1 MVSVKLRGRM
11 TIDQRILIDPWG
23 AILGKGEKFEAREGM
38 HRASNETRIVFDA
51 WCACK
56 PDGRLPRRSDLN
68 LERLGALAA
77 STMVLDVL
85 SDPNDYRYCIVGAH
99 QVEARVE
106 DPTGKTVR
114 GIYSGEVL
122 GFCLE
127 SYDRA
132 AASQWGLVDFSV
144 EASANP
150 RFLELETL
158 FLPLSTDGETVNEI
172 LVYGHFVER

>member
-1 MVSVKLRGRM
+1 M
-11 TIDQRILIDPWG
+11 TVDRRVLIDPWG
-23 AILGKGEKFEAREGM
+23 AILGAGEKFSARDGM
-38 HRASNETRIVFDA
+38 HRASNETRLVFDA
-51 WCACK
+51 WSAAK
-56 PDGRLPRRSDLN
+56 QGDRLPRLPDIHP
-68 LERLGALAA
+68 GPIGVLAE

-85 SDPNDYRYCIVGAH
+85 RDGSMRDYHYRLVGLR

-122 GFCLE
+122 RFCLE

-132 AASQWGLVDFSV
+132 VASAWGLIDFSV

-158 FLPLSTDGETVNEI
+158 FLPLSAGGSAVTAV

>member
-1 MVSVKLRGRM
+1 M

-23 AILGKGEKFEAREGM
+23 AILGKGEKFGAREGM
-38 HRASNETRIVFDA
+38 HRASNESRIVFDA
-51 WCACK
+51 WCAAK
-56 PDGRLPRRSDLN
+56 PDDRLPRRSDVHP
-68 LERLGALAA
+68 ERLGTLAP
-77 STMVLDVL
+77 STMILDVL
-85 SDPNDYRYCIVGAH
+85 ENPRDYRYRIVGAL
-99 QVEARVE
+99 QVEARAD

-122 GFCLE
+122 RFCLE

-132 AASQWGLVDFSV
+132 AASEWGLIDFSV

-158 FLPLSTDGETVNEI
+158 FLPLADDGVTVNEI
-172 LVYGHFVER
+172 LVYGHFIER

>member
-1 MVSVKLRGRM
+1 M

-56 PDGRLPRRSDLN
+56 TGGPLPRWSDL
-68 LERLGALAA
+68 LERLGALVA
-77 STMVLDVL
+77 STMVLDIL
-85 SDPNDYRYCIVGAH
+85 TDPTDYRYRIVGAR
-99 QVEARVE
+99 QVEARVD

-114 GIYSGEVL
+114 GIYSGEIL

-132 AASQWGLVDFSV
+132 AASEWGVVDFSV

-158 FLPLSTDGETVNEI
+158 FLPLSTNGRTVSEF

>member
-1 MVSVKLRGRM
+1 M
-11 TIDQRILIDPWG
+11 TVDRRVLIDSWG
-23 AILGKGEKFEAREGM
+23 AILGAGEKSSARDGM
-38 HRASNETRIVFDA
+38 HRASNETRRVFDVWSA
-51 WCACK
+51 AK
-56 PDGRLPRRSDLN
+56 QGDRLPRLSAVHP
-68 LERLGALAA
+68 GPIGVLAE

-85 SDPNDYRYCIVGAH
+85 SDPRDYRYRIVGPR

-114 GIYSGEVL
+114 GIYSGDVL
-122 GFCLE
+122 RFCLE

-132 AASQWGLVDFSV
+132 VASAWGLIDFSV

-150 RFLELETL
+150 HFLELETL
-158 FLPLSTDGETVNEI
+158 FLPLSANGGTVTEI

>member
-1 MVSVKLRGRM
+1 M
-11 TIDQRILIDPWG
+11 TVDQRILIDPWG

-38 HRASNETRIVFDA
+38 HRASNQTRMVFDA

-56 PDGRLPRRSDLN
+56 VDGGLPRRSDLHP
-68 LERLGALAA
+68 ERLGPLAP
-77 STMVLDVL
+77 STMVLEAL
-85 SDPNDYRYCIVGAH
+85 QDPNDYRYNSVGAR
-99 QVEARVE
+99 QVEARAD

-122 GFCLE
+122 RFCLE
-127 SYDRA
+127 SYERA
-132 AASQWGLVDFSV
+132 AAAEWGLIDFSV

-158 FLPLSTDGETVNEI
+158 FLPLAADGRTVNEI
-172 LVYGHFVER
+172 LVYGHFIER

>member
-1 MVSVKLRGRM
+1 M

-23 AILGKGEKFEAREGM
+23 AILGKGDKFVAHLGM
-38 HRASNETRIVFDA
+38 HRASNDTRVVFDA

-56 PDGRLPRRSDLN
+56 AEDRLPRRSDVHP
-68 LERLGALAA
+68 ERLGALAA
-77 STMVLDVL
+77 STMILDVL
-85 SDPNDYRYCIVGAH
+85 EGPRDYRYRIVGAR

-122 GFCLE
+122 RFCLE

-132 AASQWGLVDFSV
+132 AESEWGLIDFSV

-158 FLPLSTDGETVNEI
+158 FLPLSEDGRTVNEI
-172 LVYGHFVER
+172 LVYGHFIER

>member
-1 MVSVKLRGRM
+1 M

-23 AILGKGEKFEAREGM
+23 AILGKGEKFAAREGM
-38 HRASNETRIVFDA
+38 HRASNATRVVFDA
-51 WCACK
+51 WCAAK
-56 PDGRLPRRSDLN
+56 PDDRLPRRSEVHP
-68 LERLGALAA
+68 ERLGWFAP
-77 STMVLDVL
+77 STMILDVL
-85 SDPNDYRYCIVGAH
+85 DAPRDYRYRIVGAR
-99 QVEARVE
+99 QVEARAD

-122 GFCLE
+122 RFCLE
-127 SYDRA
+127 SYDNA
-132 AASQWGLVDFSV
+132 AASEWGLIDFSV

-158 FLPLSTDGETVNEI
+158 FLPLSEDAVRVTEI

>member
-1 MVSVKLRGRM
+1 M
-11 TIDQRILIDPWG
+11 TVDQRILIDPWG
-23 AILGKGEKFEAREGM
+23 AILGKGEKFVAHLGM
-38 HRASNETRIVFDA
+38 HRANNETRRVFDV
-51 WCACK
+51 WCDRK
-56 PDGRLPRRSDLN
+56 QGDRLPRRADVHPGH
-68 LERLGALAA
+68 LGALAA
-77 STMVLDVL
+77 STMIVEVLAAVH
-85 SDPNDYRYCIVGAH
+85 DYRYHIVGER
-99 QVEARVE
+99 QVEARVD

-122 GFCLE
+122 RFCLE

-132 AASQWGLVDFSV
+132 AASAWGLIDFSV

-158 FLPLSTDGETVNEI
+158 FLPLSADGVSVNEI